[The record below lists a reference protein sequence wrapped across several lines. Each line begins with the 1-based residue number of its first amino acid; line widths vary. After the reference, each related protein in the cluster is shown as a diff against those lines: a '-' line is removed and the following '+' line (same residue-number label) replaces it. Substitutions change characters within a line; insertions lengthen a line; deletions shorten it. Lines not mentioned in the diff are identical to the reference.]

1 MAHNTQEILRVIK
14 ARPGIRQVEIADKVD
29 CDFEA
34 VPHALREQIEL
45 GNVLRKWVTGPNM
58 VQQVAYTL
66 APNFELADEP
76 EQVKGAAPAPTP
88 APVTP
93 EKPKSKVQLALDYL
107 ATVEKADD
115 KAMRT
120 AMGLHLGANVRAY
133 LATQLQK
140 RQVIQVAG
148 GFYKLGDGKPLVK
161 GDATGPTDAERVA
174 QNDEQAKLLREELAK
189 VPPHNG
195 DYTTED
201 IKQVMGQEEARKS
214 PDLKAPAPA
223 VAVANLTPEQRA
235 QFEKSLAAAPRAGLM
250 LPETESPF
258 ACAVWSD
265 SKTLQ
270 MSRNGQII
278 ATLTENETKTMLK
291 YLVNHNF
298 S

>member
-1 MAHNTQEILRVIK
+1 MAYNTNEILRLIK
-14 ARPGIRQVEIADKVD
+14 ARPGIRQVEIADRVD

-34 VPHALREQIEL
+34 VPNALKEQVEL
-45 GNVLRKWVTGPNM
+45 GNVMRKWVTGPNM
-58 VQQVAYTL
+58 VQQVAYHL
-66 APNFELADEP
+66 APNFELPDEP

-174 QNDEQAKLLREELAK
+174 QNDKQAMGK
-189 VPPHNG
+189 
-195 DYTTED
+195 ED
-201 IKQVMGQEEARKS
+201 ARKS
-214 PDLKAPAPA
+214 PDLKALTPEDMNNIRSKLAAAGLQPVAQVAPAPD

-250 LPETESPF
+250 LPETERPF